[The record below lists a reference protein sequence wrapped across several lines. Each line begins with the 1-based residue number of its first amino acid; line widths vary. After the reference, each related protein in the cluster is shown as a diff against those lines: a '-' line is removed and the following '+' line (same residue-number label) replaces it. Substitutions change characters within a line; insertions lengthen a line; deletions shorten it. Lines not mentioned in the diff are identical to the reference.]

1 MEKLTPIG
9 KFMLSDFHALLV
21 GQSKDEL
28 SRAGRL
34 RKEEEIASRRDIFML
49 WYWRSRLERTFDTAK
64 GMSVVDAIAS
74 TAKRIRR
81 VKGDFA
87 VRGIPFYDL
96 TPTEKYMLG
105 SCVKWR
111 YHALEWVLNDESW
124 YDTTVDT

>member
-1 MEKLTPIG
+1 
-9 KFMLSDFHALLV
+9 
-21 GQSKDEL
+21 
-28 SRAGRL
+28 
-34 RKEEEIASRRDIFML
+34 ML

-74 TAKRIRR
+74 TFTRQEVAHAKRIRR

>member
-1 MEKLTPIG
+1 
-9 KFMLSDFHALLV
+9 MLSDFHALLV

-74 TAKRIRR
+74 TFMRQEVAHAKRIRR
-81 VKGDFA
+81 VKGDF
-87 VRGIPFYDL
+87 DL